1 VNPGALALTPHE
13 RSQFL
18 DLVDHEF
25 GIRGSEYGASRLDDA
40 VNAVLPQ
47 SGYASSGDLL
57 ASFVAGTQPRWL
69 YRLVEYLTV
78 GETYFFRDPAQITAL
93 RATILPDLVR
103 QRSSDRRLRVW
114 SAGCSTG
121 EETYT
126 LAILLRE
133 MPAISDWDVQLVG
146 TDVNRDSLRQA
157 RDARYAAWS
166 FRATPDSLRAQYF
179 EPVVGDTGW
188 RLIEPIR
195 RMARFMWMNLG
206 AERIMPPSAKL
217 DLVVCRNVTIYFDD
231 AATQRL
237 YRALVAA
244 LAPGGWLMLGP
255 SDPLPTDRQCL
266 ERVDMA
272 DAVVWR
278 RVQPRVVPPAP
289 RPSLPT
295 RTVRAEPRPP
305 SMVIPAGN
313 GRHELEAGLL
323 ALECGRV
330 SEAVDGLRR
339 ATFRDPRSAVAQF
352 ALARAYLE
360 VGDQARAHAALVQT
374 RRLLATL
381 PADGLVPESD
391 AVPVEA
397 LRQAVQTHLEALA
410 VE

>member
-1 VNPGALALTPHE
+1 MTSSALALTPHE
-13 RSQFL
+13 RSQL
-18 DLVDHEF
+18 LELVDHEF

-40 VNAVLPQ
+40 VNAILPE
-47 SGYASSGDLL
+47 SGYASPGDLL
-57 ASFVAGTQPRWL
+57 ASCVAGTPPRWL

-78 GETYFFRDPAQITAL
+78 GETYFFRDPAQIAAL
-93 RATILPDLVR
+93 RETILPDLVK
-103 QRSSDRRLRVW
+103 QRWSERRLRVW

-133 MPAISDWDVQLVG
+133 TLAISGWDVQLVG
-146 TDVNRDSLRQA
+146 TDVNRESLRHA

-166 FRATPDSLRAQYF
+166 FRATPDPRRDQYF
-179 EPVVGDTGW
+179 EPIVSDSGW

-195 RMARFMWMNLG
+195 RMARFTWMNLG
-206 AERIMPPSAKL
+206 ADRIVPPAAEL

-231 AATQRL
+231 DATQRL

-255 SDPLPTDRQCL
+255 SDPLPADRQGL
-266 ERVDMA
+266 ERVDVA

-278 RVQPRVVPPAP
+278 RVQPAVAQAP
-289 RPSLPT
+289 RPSPPK
-295 RTVRAEPRPP
+295 RTVKAEPRPP
-305 SMVIPAGN
+305 SMVIPACD
-313 GRHELEAGLL
+313 GRQELEAGLL
-323 ALECGRV
+323 ALEARNM
-330 SEAVDGLRR
+330 SEAVDWLRR

-360 VGDQARAHAALVQT
+360 IGDQSRAHAALVQA

-381 PADGLVPESD
+381 PGDALVPESD
-391 AVPVEA
+391 AVPVET

>member
-1 VNPGALALTPHE
+1 MTLSALALTPHE
-13 RSQFL
+13 RSQL
-18 DLVDHEF
+18 LELVDHEF

-40 VNAVLPQ
+40 VNAILPE
-47 SGYASSGDLL
+47 SGCASPSDLL
-57 ASFVAGTQPRWL
+57 ASFVAGTPPRWL

-78 GETYFFRDPAQITAL
+78 GETYFFRDPAQIAAL
-93 RATILPDLVR
+93 RELILPDLVR

-133 MPAISDWDVQLVG
+133 TTAISGWDVQLVG
-146 TDVNRDSLRQA
+146 TDLNRESLRHA

-166 FRATPDSLRAQYF
+166 FRATPDPLRDRYF
-179 EPVVGDTGW
+179 EPVVGDSRW

-195 RMARFMWMNLG
+195 RMARFTWMNLG
-206 AERIMPPSAKL
+206 ADQIVPPAAEL

-231 AATQRL
+231 QATQRL
-237 YRALVAA
+237 YRGLVAA

-255 SDPLPTDRQCL
+255 SDPLPADRQGL
-266 ERVDMA
+266 ERVDVS

-278 RVQPRVVPPAP
+278 RVQPARPAP
-289 RPSLPT
+289 RPSLPK
-295 RTVRAEPRPP
+295 RTVNAEPRPP
-305 SMVIPAGN
+305 SMVIPPGD
-313 GRHELEAGLL
+313 GRQELEAGLL
-323 ALECGRV
+323 ALEAGKTA
-330 SEAVDGLRR
+330 EAVDCLRR

-360 VGDQARAHAALVQT
+360 IGDQARAHAALVQT

-381 PADGLVPESD
+381 PGDALVPDSD
-391 AVPVEA
+391 AVPVET

>member
-1 VNPGALALTPHE
+1 MTSSALALTPHE
-13 RSQFL
+13 RSQL
-18 DLVDHEF
+18 LELVDHEF

-40 VNAVLPQ
+40 VNAILPE
-47 SGYASSGDLL
+47 SGYASPGDLL
-57 ASFVAGTQPRWL
+57 ASCVAGTPPRWL

-78 GETYFFRDPAQITAL
+78 GETYFFRDPAQIAAL
-93 RATILPDLVR
+93 RETILPDLVK
-103 QRSSDRRLRVW
+103 QHWSERRLRVW

-133 MPAISDWDVQLVG
+133 TLAISGWDVQLVG
-146 TDVNRDSLRQA
+146 TDLNRESLRHA

-166 FRATPDSLRAQYF
+166 FRATPDPLRDQYF
-179 EPVVGDTGW
+179 EPIVGDSGW

-195 RMARFMWMNLG
+195 RMARFTWMNLG
-206 AERIMPPSAKL
+206 ADRIVPPAAEL

-231 AATQRL
+231 DATQRL

-255 SDPLPTDRQCL
+255 SDPLPADRQGL
-266 ERVDMA
+266 ERVDVA
-272 DAVVWR
+272 DTVVWR
-278 RVQPRVVPPAP
+278 RVQPAVASAS
-289 RPSLPT
+289 RPSVPK
-295 RTVRAEPRPP
+295 RTVKAEPRPP
-305 SMVIPAGN
+305 SMVIPASD
-313 GRHELEAGLL
+313 GRQELEAGLL
-323 ALECGRV
+323 ALEARNI
-330 SEAVDGLRR
+330 SEAVDWLRR

-360 VGDQARAHAALVQT
+360 IGDQSRAQAALVQT

-381 PADGLVPESD
+381 PGDALVPESD
-391 AVPVEA
+391 AVPVET